1 MPHVPFRPARLSAEE
16 GLARG
21 RAFAERL
28 EGRRS
33 VRSFAPDPVPRALIE
48 QAIRVAA
55 RAPSGAN
62 QQPWTWVAV
71 SDVETKRRIREAAE
85 AEERAFYGG
94 RAPEAWLQALLPIGT
109 TWEKPFLE
117 VAPWVVVL
125 FAQRSGADGRKH
137 YYVTESCGIAAGLFL
152 AALNEMG
159 LYTLTHTPAPMRFL
173 GTLLG
178 RPSNE
183 QALLLLP
190 VGYPAADAEVPDLAR
205 KTIDEVAVFV
215 EPAGG

>member
-62 QQPWTWVAV
+62 QQP
-71 SDVETKRRIREAAE
+71 
-85 AEERAFYGG
+85 FYGG